1 MSTAYPAGISLPW
14 LFTQGP
20 AGTSYYKNLNRP
32 TAVVLHIMQGHMT
45 TVRGWATT
53 GHRGASWHYSV
64 ARDGRVFQHLRFEDG
79 GVHAGIGRWLRD
91 DAGRVVG
98 ENPPPAW
105 ALWRGWNENVNHY
118 TIGVEHEGFA
128 GQPFTGAQAAASRDL
143 CRWLAAELGI
153 PLDRDHFP
161 PHAAID
167 TVNRV
172 NDFNTPA
179 LREAHYRFLFEE
191 DDAMGLTAE
200 ERRELDELKS
210 FVAAINRSV
219 NAANDVAHSA
229 FGRIEGHTRDHGAA
243 TPGALPDHLHEPGRI
258 RPMPPAESGG

>member
-1 MSTAYPAGISLPW
+1 MAAMSRYPKAQWAPW
-14 LFTQGP
+14 LHRNPDASGP
-20 AGTSYYKNLNRP
+20 PAYYRGQNRP
-32 TAVVLHIMQGHMT
+32 AAVVLHVMQGHLGT
-45 TVRGWATT
+45 ARDWARS
-53 GHRGASWHYSV
+53 GYHNASWHFSV
-64 ARDGRVFQHLRFEDG
+64 GRDGSVHQHLEFGDG
-79 GVHAGIGRWLRD
+79 GYHAGIT
-91 DAGRVVG
+91 DAQAAAH
-98 ENPPPAW
+98 PPLW
-105 ALWRGWNENVNHY
+105 RLWRGRGVNVNHY

-179 LREAHYRFLFEE
+179 LREAHYRYMLEE

-229 FGRIEGHTRDHGAA
+229 FDRIEGHTRAHGAA

-258 RPMPPAESGG
+258 RTMPPADSGS